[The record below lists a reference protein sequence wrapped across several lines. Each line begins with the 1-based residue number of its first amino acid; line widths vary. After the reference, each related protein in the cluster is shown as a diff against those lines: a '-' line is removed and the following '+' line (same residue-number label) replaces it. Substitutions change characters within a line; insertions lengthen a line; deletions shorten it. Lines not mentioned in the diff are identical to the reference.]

1 MTSQERIKCTKA
13 KEQPHF
19 TQAHAQNQNK
29 HYKHM
34 FTNQNKHFSNL
45 LHTFLLSDLYTVVAP
60 LKEDAFVWL
69 AYWRKKRSVHTSYI
83 AIFIACG
90 KTVEKWDSSS
100 WAKGS
105 IERRSKGVGIQ
116 WVDTLFQTG
125 LKRIQLLS
133 KITVTSLVMSS
144 SWNFWAKLSWKG
156 SEPSRAEDYS
166 HIIAKGQKYQCKGSK
181 IQTVMCKRPIHSVPL
196 TT

>member
-1 MTSQERIKCTKA
+1 
-13 KEQPHF
+13 
-19 TQAHAQNQNK
+19 
-29 HYKHM
+29 M
-34 FTNQNKHFSNL
+34 FTNQNKLFSNL
-45 LHTFLLSDLYTVVAP
+45 LHTFLLSDLYTGVAP

-116 WVDTLFQTG
+116 WVDTLSQTG

-133 KITVTSLVMSS
+133 KITLTSLVMSS
-144 SWNFWAKLSWKG
+144 SWNFWAELSWKG
-156 SEPSRAEDYS
+156 SEPSRAELKFMYTFWNVLFLEC
-166 HIIAKGQKYQCKGSK
+166 ALFG
-181 IQTVMCKRPIHSVPL
+181 MCPFWNVLFLECALFGICSFWNMLFLECALFEMSFFCNVL
-196 TT
+196 FL